1 MTIMTMKKQK
11 KRVAIKFIYNCDA
24 NNQKE
29 STYMI
34 KLCK

>member
-24 NNQKE
+24 NNKRK
-29 STYMI
+29 YI
-34 KLCK
+34 YN